1 MLQTI
6 LISVARVAVVTGI
19 SIAWCKWYM
28 DKKKKQQI
36 GGQNM
41 TEKKVYTRRIAY
53 ELRLKGF
60 KIIRLE
66 PNPNRPEF
74 NIYVFQSTPELESA
88 FKEIVERQEVKQI

>member
-1 MLQTI
+1 
-6 LISVARVAVVTGI
+6 
-19 SIAWCKWYM
+19 
-28 DKKKKQQI
+28 
-36 GGQNM
+36 M

-74 NIYVFQSTPELESA
+74 NIYVFQNTPELESA
-88 FKEIVERQEVKQI
+88 FKEVVERQEDVMASYILFYLVAKEEYRIRSTSISKNARKPL

>member
-1 MLQTI
+1 
-6 LISVARVAVVTGI
+6 
-19 SIAWCKWYM
+19 
-28 DKKKKQQI
+28 
-36 GGQNM
+36 M

-88 FKEIVERQEVKQI
+88 FKEIVEGREIPSRSNERGI

>member
-1 MLQTI
+1 
-6 LISVARVAVVTGI
+6 
-19 SIAWCKWYM
+19 
-28 DKKKKQQI
+28 
-36 GGQNM
+36 M

-66 PNPNRPEF
+66 PNPNKPEF

-88 FKEIVERQEVKQI
+88 FKEIVER